1 MRQTFLH
8 DGDWRMERL
17 RECGSIGSDGG
28 SVIGYELQGNK
39 GYGKPSVRT
48 APTIYRAMATQVE
61 RK

>member
-1 MRQTFLH
+1 
-8 DGDWRMERL
+8 MERL

-39 GYGKPSVRT
+39 GYGKPSART